1 VTTTLPALR
10 RSRARRLEA
19 IVDRALTAVA
29 DSPDPVLAEL
39 VTDIAVELKLLARS
53 IDPEG

>member
-1 VTTTLPALR
+1 MTTTLPALR